1 MNDQHQVTQVLAS
14 AAAGDRAAADALWQL
29 TYEELHRIAER
40 HLLRERRDHT
50 LSATALVHEAYVK
63 LIDQTRVEWRDRGH
77 FFAVASQACRRI
89 LVDYARKR
97 HAQKRGGVAVR
108 VTLEDGIGSVD
119 EQTEE
124 VLALHEALERLAE
137 LDPRLARLVELRY
150 FGGLSEEET
159 AEAMG
164 VSDRTV
170 RRDWVK
176 AKAWLYN
183 ELFGE
188 RGPDAQAAPT

>member
-1 MNDQHQVTQVLAS
+1 
-14 AAAGDRAAADALWQL
+14 
-29 TYEELHRIAER
+29 
-40 HLLRERRDHT
+40 
-50 LSATALVHEAYVK
+50 
-63 LIDQTRVEWRDRGH
+63 
-77 FFAVASQACRRI
+77 
-89 LVDYARKR
+89 
-97 HAQKRGGVAVR
+97 VR
-108 VTLEDGIGSVD
+108 VTLEESAGSVD

-137 LDPRLARLVELRY
+137 FDPRLAKLVELRY
-150 FGGLSEEET
+150 FGGLSEQET
-159 AEAMG
+159 AEALG

-188 RGPDAQAAPT
+188 RGSGTGTTAT